1 MMTIHMIYPE
11 VQCVTEED
19 IATMYSDGVANGECN
34 PGFEDD
40 LEGMMEELQ
49 SSGKFTF
56 EAFDHQGVPNF
67 DVNPYAEGTQ
77 VLLTTDFLML

>member
-1 MMTIHMIYPE
+1 LKSAVSILSNEKCGDSVMLTIHMIYPE

-34 PGFEDD
+34 PGFEDN

-56 EAFDHQGVPNF
+56 EAFDH
-67 DVNPYAEGTQ
+67 
-77 VLLTTDFLML
+77 